1 MGEVG
6 KFREASSALAR
17 RTVAVVVLLVVA
29 WLVLKLV
36 IGLVATVAWL
46 VVAAAAVVGVVWAL
60 RQF

>member
-46 VVAAAAVVGVVWAL
+46 VVAAVAVVGVVWAL